1 MQVRD
6 FSCNNLSEYWEFTC
20 RFLQPLLPCSA
31 NSPPIPSCAHAIPEI
46 PIPVSPPSP
55 AVSKDMQCVKHSTA
69 SAEPQSPTHA
79 AASAGTQATNKPRT
93 QGELVLSACS
103 PSSLCP
109 STPNLSC
116 SKTTFCESIKYIS
129 NHKYI
134 KSSSQE
140 NYFKI
145 SCLQSSPN

>member
-1 MQVRD
+1 MVLPAAPVALLGKQSPYSLMCTRHPRD
-6 FSCNNLSEYWEFTC
+6 SNSNVPTESC
-20 RFLQPLLPCSA
+20 
-31 NSPPIPSCAHAIPEI
+31 CAKGHAMC
-46 PIPVSPPSP
+46 
-55 AVSKDMQCVKHSTA
+55 KTQHST
-69 SAEPQSPTHA
+69 SAEPQPLTHA

-109 STPNLSC
+109 NIPNLNC
-116 SKTTFCESIKYIS
+116 AKTTFCESIKYIS